1 MKILFIPFL
10 ANGFIGYNHSCSMM
24 LFLVYIQFLESYN
37 RLILTMRFMHF
48 NNTYQIIL
56 SYSMIVLVS
65 HLKKHGIQILMWIRQ
80 HKLNLRRIKKHDF
93 T

>member
-1 MKILFIPFL
+1 
-10 ANGFIGYNHSCSMM
+10 
-24 LFLVYIQFLESYN
+24 
-37 RLILTMRFMHF
+37 MHF